1 MVARGRNSTSH
12 NHCAIDRSICVRWH
26 GVNQFLAR
34 RNIHGT
40 FKQTGLRY
48 SSSQFFCICVIG
60 RVDVVRREGWLAS
73 DDPAVLD
80 HALHADNTRVDRGN
94 PAIAVLSIGY
104 QSLGSCSRAAG
115 WSAATLC
122 FGTYRTCWG
131 SLTISALEGRTD
143 LPFTRGH
150 FRF

>member
-1 MVARGRNSTSH
+1 M
-12 NHCAIDRSICVRWH
+12 
-26 GVNQFLAR
+26 
-34 RNIHGT
+34 
-40 FKQTGLRY
+40 
-48 SSSQFFCICVIG
+48 
-60 RVDVVRREGWLAS
+60 VRREGWLAS

-122 FGTYRTCWG
+122 IGTFGTCRLTPEMSAFWG
-131 SLTISALEGRTD
+131 ISEVPFQGRQTVGRVGAEGV
-143 LPFTRGH
+143 TRH
-150 FRF
+150 LVDS

>member
-1 MVARGRNSTSH
+1 
-12 NHCAIDRSICVRWH
+12 
-26 GVNQFLAR
+26 VNQFLAS
-34 RNIHGT
+34 RNTYGT

-122 FGTYRTCWG
+122 RGTSRHFVARQHLVAIGAQRTLG
-131 SLTISALEGRTD
+131 EQY
-143 LPFTRGH
+143 
-150 FRF
+150 